1 MPFTSNGTDHVKDFV
16 LSCMYKHKHI
26 RNEEKKMDK
35 LRPYLVGKS
44 CSYLFCFRLFIWLW
58 WWKYIGYIISIS
70 HYPYTMG
77 IDLREM
83 EKGNQHLH
91 KDESSFHSSVNPPI
105 FFPLLLIGRHFSF
118 LVFLFH
124 RVSADVFVSRTVFSP
139 FLSLSLSLSLSPL
152 VWRIVI
158 QYIQDCSLPID
169 RLLFS
174 MVVAFFYTL
183 VSFRFSLF
191 RCHRTLLHP
200 INFRVRL
207 CSPRQMNE
215 MNAHAVANILFTI

>member
-1 MPFTSNGTDHVKDFV
+1 MIQTCAFYIERDWPRKRFCLILYVQTQT
-16 LSCMYKHKHI
+16 YTQ
-26 RNEEKKMDK
+26 RRKKMDK

-139 FLSLSLSLSLSPL
+139 FLSLSHHLFDALWYNIYKIAVSRSIDCYFPWSLRSFT
-152 VWRIVI
+152 
-158 QYIQDCSLPID
+158 
-169 RLLFS
+169 LLFR
-174 MVVAFFYTL
+174 F
-183 VSFRFSLF
+183 VSPYFAA
-191 RCHRTLLHP
+191 
-200 INFRVRL
+200 IEL
-207 CSPRQMNE
+207 CCIP
-215 MNAHAVANILFTI
+215 